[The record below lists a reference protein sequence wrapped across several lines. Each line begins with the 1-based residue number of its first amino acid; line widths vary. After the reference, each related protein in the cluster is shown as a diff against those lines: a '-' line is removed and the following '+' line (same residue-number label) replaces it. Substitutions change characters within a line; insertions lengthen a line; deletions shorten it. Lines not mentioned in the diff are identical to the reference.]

1 MRQLYFWREKK
12 HDSMCI
18 PQQRHL
24 PRPRVKSSR
33 DRSPSRLQSRNLSSS
48 SRLRLSRYEQLSIS
62 TSSTKVSDRHTK
74 TYNLVH
80 AGRTR
85 PHQHHPSSRFRPN
98 VQSHATHL
106 TSGSAHGALLDAGGG
121 RSQPQLGRL
130 PVSSLCGDNGLW
142 RQRRLLLGR
151 SRKSPPHRRTKE

>member
-1 MRQLYFWREKK
+1 MEREKHNSK
-12 HDSMCI
+12 CI

-24 PRPRVKSSR
+24 PRSRVKPSR

-48 SRLRLSRYEQLSIS
+48 SRLRLPRFDQLSVS
-62 TSSTKVSDRHTK
+62 TFQSKVSDTHTK

-85 PHQHHPSSRFRPN
+85 PHQQHPSSRFRPN

-121 RSQPQLGRL
+121 RPQPQLGRL

-142 RQRRLLLGR
+142 RQRRLSLGR
-151 SRKSPPHRRTKE
+151 SRKGAF